1 MIVAGSG
8 INGFEFAACRAGL
21 RGRDG
26 LDVGLMVCRQGAA
39 AAAVF
44 TTNLVQAAPVILGRE
59 RIRGGML
66 RAVLVNSAIANACTG
81 DEGMANAERCAA
93 LTAGALDVDEEM
105 VLVSSTG
112 VIGEQLEMA
121 RFEAVIPEL
130 VARLSPSALP
140 EVARAVMTTDT
151 VPKISTRKARLT
163 MEEPEVKIGAI
174 AKGAGMIMPNMATM
188 LSFIMTDANISPA
201 LLQALLPVA
210 VEQSFNRITVD
221 GDTSTNDTVIVMAS
235 GCSGGHEIN
244 DLNSPEAVVFAGML
258 NDITRDLALQIVADG
273 EGATKLVTIQV
284 RGAVT
289 DAEAELAARTVADS
303 ALVKTAFF
311 GSDPNWGRIMAALGR
326 SGAAFNPAS
335 TAILVGNG
343 ELVKEGR
350 LVSAA
355 AERSAAQTMAQKEF
369 TLTIDLRAGEAE
381 AEIYTCDLSL
391 DYVRINADYRT

>member
-1 MIVAGSG
+1 MTVDSG
-8 INGFEFAACRAGL
+8 INGFEFAAARAGL
-21 RGRDG
+21 RGKDE
-26 LDVGLMVCRQGAA
+26 LDVGLIVCRRPAA

-59 RIRGGML
+59 RIRSGRL

-81 DEGMANAERCAA
+81 DEGLANARRCAA
-93 LTAGALDVDEEM
+93 LTAQALEVDEEM

-130 VARLSPSALP
+130 AARLSPSALP
-140 EVARAVMTTDT
+140 EVAQAVMTTDT
-151 VPKISTRKARLT
+151 VPKIASRQSRLSLNG
-163 MEEPEVKIGAI
+163 PEVKIGGI

-201 LLQALLPVA
+201 LLRDMLPGA

-221 GDTSTNDTVIVMAS
+221 GDTSTNDTVIIMAS
-235 GCSGGHEIN
+235 GRSGGREIN
-244 DLNSPEAVVFAGML
+244 DLNSPEAAAFAGML
-258 NDITRDLALQIVADG
+258 HEVTRDLALQIVADG
-273 EGATKLVTIQV
+273 EGATKLVTIRV
-284 RGAVT
+284 RGALN

-326 SGAAFNPAS
+326 SGAAFDPARVVIS
-335 TAILVGNG
+335 VGDN
-343 ELVKEGR
+343 ELVKDGH
-350 LVSAA
+350 LLSAA
-355 AERSAAQTMAQKEF
+355 AERSAARIMAQKEF
-369 TLTIDLRAGEAE
+369 PLTIDLKAGESQ

>member
-1 MIVAGSG
+1 MISAAG
-8 INGFEFAACRAGL
+8 INGFEFAAARAGL
-21 RGRDG
+21 RGKDG
-26 LDVGLMVCRQGAA
+26 LDVGLIVCRQGAA

-59 RIRGGML
+59 RIKSGRL

-81 DEGMANAERCAA
+81 DEGMANVERCAA
-93 LTAGALDVDEEM
+93 LTAQALDVDEET
-105 VLVSSTG
+105 VLMSSTG

-130 VARLSPSALP
+130 AAGLSPDALP

-151 VPKISTRKARLT
+151 VPKISTRKARLRAAG
-163 MEEPEVKIGAI
+163 EEIKISGI

-201 LLQALLPVA
+201 LLRAMLPVA

-235 GCSGGHEIN
+235 GRSGGREIN
-244 DLNSPEAVVFAGML
+244 DLNSPEAALFAGML
-258 NDITRDLALQIVADG
+258 NEITRDLALQIVADG
-273 EGATKLVTIQV
+273 EGATKLVMIQV

-289 DAEAELAARTVADS
+289 DAEAELAARTVANS

-311 GSDPNWGRIMAALGR
+311 GSDPNWGRIMGALGR
-326 SGAAFNPAS
+326 SGAAFNPARV
-335 TAILVGNG
+335 TILVGDG
-343 ELVKEGR
+343 ELVKKGR
-350 LVSAA
+350 LLSAA
-355 AERSAAQTMAQKEF
+355 AERSAAQAMAQKKF
-369 TLTIDLRAGEAE
+369 SLTIDLRAGDAE

>member
-1 MIVAGSG
+1 MTADSG
-8 INGFEFAACRAGL
+8 INGFEFAAARAGL

-26 LDVGLMVCRQGAA
+26 LDVGLIVCRQEAA

-59 RIRGGML
+59 RIKSGRL

-93 LTAGALDVDEEM
+93 LTAGALDVDEET

-121 RFEAVIPEL
+121 RFETVIPEL
-130 VARLSPSALP
+130 AAGLSPDALP

-151 VPKISTRKARLT
+151 VPKISTRKARFGAAG
-163 MEEPEVKIGAI
+163 EEVKISGI

-201 LLQALLPVA
+201 LLRALLPVA

-221 GDTSTNDTVIVMAS
+221 GDTSTNDTVILMAS
-235 GCSGGHEIN
+235 GRSGGREIN
-244 DLNSPEAVVFAGML
+244 DLDSPEAAVFAGML
-258 NDITRDLALQIVADG
+258 NEITRDLALQIVADG

-284 RGAVT
+284 RGALT

-326 SGAAFNPAS
+326 SGAAFNPAETVIS
-335 TAILVGNG
+335 VGNS
-343 ELVKEGR
+343 ELIKEGR

-355 AERSAAQTMAQKEF
+355 AETF
-369 TLTIDLRAGEAE
+369 GG
-381 AEIYTCDLSL
+381 
-391 DYVRINADYRT
+391 ADDGAKGVYPDH

>member
-1 MIVAGSG
+1 MISDSG
-8 INGFEFAACRAGL
+8 VDGFEFAACRAGL
-21 RGRDG
+21 RGKDE
-26 LDVGLMVCRQGAA
+26 LDVGLIVCRQPAA

-59 RIRGGML
+59 RIKSGRL
-66 RAVLVNSAIANACTG
+66 QAVLVNSAIANACTG
-81 DEGMANAERCAA
+81 DEGLANARRCAA
-93 LTAGALDVDEEM
+93 LTARALDIDEEM
-105 VLVSSTG
+105 ALVSSTG

-130 VARLSPSALP
+130 AVSLSHSALP

-151 VPKISTRKARLT
+151 VPKIAGRQSRLRVDG
-163 MEEPEVKIGAI
+163 PEVKISGI

-188 LSFIMTDANISPA
+188 LSFIMTDANISPV
-201 LLQALLPVA
+201 LLRDMLPGA

-221 GDTSTNDTVIVMAS
+221 GDTSTNDTVILMAS
-235 GCSGGHEIN
+235 GRSGGREIN
-244 DLNSPEAVVFAGML
+244 DPDSPEAAAFAGML
-258 NDITRDLALQIVADG
+258 HDVTRDLALQIVADG
-273 EGATKLVTIQV
+273 EGATKLVTVQV
-284 RGAVT
+284 RGALT

-326 SGAAFNPAS
+326 SGAVFNPAETVIS
-335 TAILVGNG
+335 VDNS
-343 ELVKEGR
+343 ELVREGR

-355 AERSAAQTMAQKEF
+355 AERSAAQTMAQKKF
-369 TLTIDLRAGEAE
+369 TLTIDLRAGEAA